1 VRTERRAWR
10 GEYVES
16 DRRTW
21 LYSSW
26 DITEKVE
33 GWCLAHVD
41 GVCWRADRAWGSG
54 SRGRGGGGG
63 DFGRPAP
70 CSPWIA
76 DRGDGL
82 PWSPRS
88 MGVGVAWPEPGAVHR
103 LSR

>member
-1 VRTERRAWR
+1 MVRGLCGRSRSGRR
-10 GEYVES
+10 G
-16 DRRTW
+16 D
-21 LYSSW
+21 
-26 DITEKVE
+26 
-33 GWCLAHVD
+33 CLLSMDHAD

-70 CSPWIA
+70 CSPWTA

-88 MGVGVAWPEPGAVHR
+88 MGVGVAWPEPRAVHW